1 MWTNMLGSYELWR
14 IKPRSIWWDYVD
26 GWNWR
31 IKSMRWD
38 GMRLNRW
45 SGPSREWLWL
55 FYVNQVLHF
64 VLEGP
69 IVIGVMPRCIHV
81 KCAMK
86 IRIVTLWWTNHEFR
100 WVLCMS
106 LAFFSFG
113 NNWDRGL
120 KRGVKL
126 QGAFLKFWEAL
137 VEGDIVDDSWSHN
150 FVGMRV
156 WLLLRMVGLWRK
168 IWSTSI

>member
-1 MWTNMLGSYELWR
+1 MSFEGSNREASDEIMLMDGIEGS
-14 IKPRSIWWDYVD
+14 
-26 GWNWR
+26 GA
-31 IKSMRWD
+31 WD
-38 GMRLNRW
+38 GMGWDWTDDLGHRG
-45 SGPSREWLWL
+45 SGYDCSI
-55 FYVNQVLHF
+55 VNQVLHF